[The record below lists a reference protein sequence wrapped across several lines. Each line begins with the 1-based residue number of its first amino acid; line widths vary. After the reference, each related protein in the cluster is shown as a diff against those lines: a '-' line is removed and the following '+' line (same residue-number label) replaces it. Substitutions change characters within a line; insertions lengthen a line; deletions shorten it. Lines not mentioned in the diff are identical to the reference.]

1 MKRTKYFV
9 TTAYLILS
17 VGGMHP
23 DAGAVTL
30 ISACTT
36 ITTPGSY
43 ILTRNLVAAGDCLV
57 VAADFVTIDL
67 AGHMIRGNRTGI
79 GIQDS
84 GLRKGIAIHNGTIT
98 NFSAG
103 LRICGQGS
111 IQILVE
117 RMRVID
123 NVNDGI
129 ALCDGMA
136 IVKDSISSGN
146 SQGIFVGPRSV
157 VRSTT
162 TSNNASLGI
171 QAGLGSTII
180 GNTADEN
187 GNSGLSI
194 LEGSTIMN
202 NSVRGNA
209 QFGLVVTC
217 PSNVLGNTL
226 TANGP
231 GGTTNLAPQGTGVCN
246 VEHNVISP

>member
-1 MKRTKYFV
+1 MKWTKYLV
-9 TTAYLILS
+9 TTAFLILS
-17 VGGMHP
+17 VAGMHP

-84 GLRKGIAIHNGTIT
+84 GLRKGIAIHDGTIT
-98 NFSAG
+98 NFLAG

-123 NVNDGI
+123 NVDDGI

-146 SQGIFVGPRSV
+146 SQGIFVGPPSV

-162 TSNNASLGI
+162 ASNNGVIGI
-171 QAGLGSTII
+171 QAGLSTII
-180 GNTADEN
+180 GNTANEN
-187 GNSGLSI
+187 GSSGLSI
-194 LEGSTIMN
+194 GPGSTIMN
-202 NSVRGNA
+202 NSVHGNA
-209 QFGLVVTC
+209 QFGLLVRC

-231 GGTTNLAPQGTGVCN
+231 GGTTNLTPQGTGVCN

>member
-1 MKRTKYFV
+1 MKWTKYLV
-9 TTAYLILS
+9 TTAFLILS
-17 VGGMHP
+17 VAGMHP

-84 GLRKGIAIHNGTIT
+84 GLRKGIAIHDGTIT
-98 NFSAG
+98 NFLAG

-123 NVNDGI
+123 NVDDGI
-129 ALCDGMA
+129 SLCDGMA

-146 SQGIFVGPRSV
+146 SQGIFVGPHSV

-162 TSNNASLGI
+162 ASNNGVIGI
-171 QAGLGSTII
+171 QAGLSTII
-180 GNTADEN
+180 GNTANEN
-187 GNSGLSI
+187 GNTGLSI
-194 LEGSTIMN
+194 GAGSTIMN
-202 NSVRGNA
+202 NSVHGNA
-209 QFGLVVTC
+209 QFGLLVRC